1 MEELKY
7 FSEVE
12 AEKIMKE
19 DPSYKE
25 ALEKSS
31 ASAEDAKAREKVYSD
46 VMANY
51 EALKEAY
58 KAFSGYAEIPIM
70 SNQYFNASMA
80 SYVRSFAG
88 FLTVERSMDQP
99 TSLLWY
105 NDLLGVVDNR
115 VVLPNM
121 GKEDLEGIN
130 ARFQTQSK
138 FTLGE
143 KVYTISTNKKL
154 IPGSVEI
161 HVSDKDGK
169 LTYTI
174 RDDRQGNLIAPPG
187 VLDKLDEE
195 NEKSINYL
203 TGIIKFKVGDS
214 IDVSV
219 QANLGTFTVIG
230 LEDVAGDPA
239 FGQLTGPGNNRF
251 KVDMKN
257 ITLTAEP
264 DMLIGENNLMAI
276 AAAKKAMG
284 MDPQEVTGQKLTEL
298 YTKLINQKLAR
309 GIINGHNGNSYE
321 IPMTEYATH
330 FVDYQSRLDAFQA
343 DLVNVDTLLA
353 KKTFKATKATCY
365 LVGEE
370 MGNWFRK
377 LATTGN
383 WTDNTESTYINDL
396 LGYYKGIPVLRH
408 IDCESNEGYA
418 CHKVPT
424 GEIAPL
430 MRGIYLPLTNTP
442 LVGNYN
448 NPTQYAQGV
457 YYQEVN
463 SLIFPELIQKFSIT
477 NAANHPFQ
485 VQVQQ

>member
-1 MEELKY
+1 MEDLKV

-12 AEKIMKE
+12 AEKIMRE
-19 DPSYKE
+19 DPTYKE

-51 EALKEAY
+51 ENLKEAY

-115 VVLPNM
+115 VVLPNI

-130 ARFQTQSK
+130 ARFQTSSAFVDGQ
-138 FTLGE
+138 LE
-143 KVYTISTNKKL
+143 YQISTNKKL
-154 IPGSVEI
+154 IPGSVELRFI
-161 HVSDKDGK
+161 HVADPKAAVVV
-169 LTYTI
+169 
-174 RDDRQGNLIAPPG
+174 RDDRNGNLIAPAGILAVAQTAPVG
-187 VLDKLDEE
+187 
-195 NEKSINYL
+195 INYA
-203 TGIIKFKVGDS
+203 TGVITFRLGEGFIAAEGDS
-214 IDVSV
+214 Y
-219 QANLGTFTVIG
+219 TVIG
-230 LEDVAGDPA
+230 FEDVAGDPA

-257 ITLTAEP
+257 IVLTAEP

-309 GIINGHNGNSYE
+309 GVINGFTGNAHV
-321 IPMTEYATH
+321 IPMDEYSSH
-330 FVDYQSRLDAFQA
+330 FVDFQSRLDAFQA
-343 DLVNVDTLLA
+343 DLVNVDTMLA

-365 LVGEE
+365 LVGEG

-377 LATTGN
+377 LASTGN

-408 IDCESNEGYA
+408 IDCGFNDGYA

-463 SLIFPELIQKFSIT
+463 SLIFPELIQKFEVV
-477 NAANHPFQ
+477 NAANGPFG
-485 VQVQQ
+485 VRIAE

>member
-1 MEELKY
+1 MEELRM
-7 FSEVE
+7 FSEVQ

-19 DPSYKE
+19 DPTYKE
-25 ALEKSS
+25 CLEKSS
-31 ASAEDAKAREKVYSD
+31 SSKDDAKAREKVYSE

-51 EALKEAY
+51 EALKDAY
-58 KAFSGYAEIPIM
+58 RAFSGYAEIPIL

-105 NDLLGVVDNR
+105 NDLLGVTDNR
-115 VVLPNM
+115 VVLPNL
-121 GKEDLEGIN
+121 GEENLTGIN
-130 ARFQTQSK
+130 SRFQSNGS
-138 FTLGE
+138 LPEPGM
-143 KVYTISTNKKL
+143 KVEISTNKKL
-154 IPGSVEI
+154 IPGSIELRLFKGTDIKNPIIV
-161 HVSDKDGK
+161 KDDRKGNLLAPAGVLK
-169 LTYTI
+169 EGSVIYATGLIVFAVNTADVDNYTI
-174 RDDRQGNLIAPPG
+174 
-187 VLDKLDEE
+187 
-195 NEKSINYL
+195 
-203 TGIIKFKVGDS
+203 
-214 IDVSV
+214 
-219 QANLGTFTVIG
+219 IG
-230 LEDVAGDPA
+230 YEDIAGDPA

-276 AAAKKAMG
+276 AASKKALG

-298 YTKLINQKLAR
+298 YTKLINQKLTK
-309 GIINGHNGNSYE
+309 GIIEGFDGNDYTINMDSY
-321 IPMTEYATH
+321 AKH
-330 FVDYQSRLDAFQA
+330 FVDFQSNLDAFQSE
-343 DLVNVDTLLA
+343 LINVDTLLA
-353 KKTFKATKATCY
+353 KRTYKATKATAY
-365 LVGEE
+365 LVGERV
-370 MGNWFRK
+370 GNWFRK
-377 LATTGN
+377 LAATGN

-408 IDCESNEGYA
+408 MDVADNDGYA
-418 CHKVPT
+418 IHKVPT

-463 SLIFPELIQKFSIT
+463 SLIFPELIQKFT
-477 NAANHPFQ
+477 VTQEAYGPFG
-485 VQVQQ
+485 VSVEA